1 MLRTHTTVL
10 HHNQQQHRAGSKRS
24 SSLVQVA
31 AFTAARLS
39 LHSRQRRSVAVS
51 VAPPDGG
58 MCAAAA
64 PAVEVQPAPVPAA
77 AELEQQRSFL
87 ESLPTLPQPGSP
99 AFEFSSE
106 DFLQRFEMSEVLG
119 QVSFG

>member
-1 MLRTHTTVL
+1 MLRTHTNVL
-10 HHNQQQHRAGSKRS
+10 HHNQQHRAGSSS
-24 SSLVQVA
+24 SSLVQAA
-31 AFTAARLS
+31 AFTAARLPA
-39 LHSRQRRSVAVS
+39 HSRQRRSVAVA

-58 MCAAAA
+58 MCTAA
-64 PAVEVQPAPVPAA
+64 PALEVQPAPVPAA

-106 DFLQRFEMSEVLG
+106 SFLQRFEMSEVLG
-119 QVSFG
+119 EVSLVLG